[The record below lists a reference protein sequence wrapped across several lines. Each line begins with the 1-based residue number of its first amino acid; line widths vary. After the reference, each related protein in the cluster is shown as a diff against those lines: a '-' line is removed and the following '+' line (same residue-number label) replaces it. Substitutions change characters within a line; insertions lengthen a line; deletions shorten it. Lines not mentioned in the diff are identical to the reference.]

1 VFIAL
6 LEFDNL
12 LMFFKYYGP
21 AAILFHVKR
30 RPSPRQRK
38 LPEQR

>member
-12 LMFFKYYGP
+12 LMFFKYYGHRRSVSRET
-21 AAILFHVKR
+21 AAVTTAAKAA
-30 RPSPRQRK
+30 
-38 LPEQR
+38 